1 MSPSVT
7 WRDHVVVCGV
17 RGVGYRVIEQLVA
30 AGERVVAVGAGVDP
44 HVAATF
50 AAWGV
55 TLVEAD
61 PRSLQALSLASA
73 ATAAGVICV
82 GEDDVANL
90 ETALLVRELDRRL
103 RLVVHMRNPAVGRA
117 LEDVVE
123 PGAVLDVAALAGPAF
138 VEVVASRLSHPLE
151 LGGERFLTA
160 TTRVAVPGPIRS
172 HWGDLAPIA
181 VLPAAGG
188 PVVACPGRDHVVARG
203 DVVTLLGAP
212 SDFDGLGLRVTTTA
226 PRSERD
232 RRRDRLRDAA
242 AVARGVVDRP
252 LVVALT
258 LLACLAATSVVTLL
272 IGYVKTDGTSMTAL
286 DAVYFTIETIGT
298 VGFGDFYFRDQPSWL
313 RVWAVFLMV
322 VGATL
327 VAVTTAL
334 LINALVTRRLAVALG
349 RQRLGRMSGHVVV
362 VGLGS
367 QGLSVVRRLHDEGW
381 PVAVVEQDES
391 NRYAAQVRAL
401 GVPVLVA
408 DATLPETLRAV
419 SIGGAAGV
427 AVLTS
432 DDLVNVEVGLAV
444 RDVLGPDAAVP
455 VVLRVFGHQLARVV
469 DRSLRIG
476 VVRSTAELA
485 APWFVG
491 AALGL
496 DVHGT
501 FSVGPVLFVVGSFT
515 VVRGGGLDGVSMQEL
530 PARTRV
536 VAISRAARDGLLEH
550 PPRRGTRFEAGDRA
564 YVVGPHEALLALL
577 AGSREAAVR

>member
-1 MSPSVT
+1 MDLPAA

-17 RGVGYRVIEQLVA
+17 RGVGYRVVEQLVA
-30 AGERVVAVGAGVDP
+30 AGERVAAVGVDIDA

-55 TLVEAD
+55 PVVEAD
-61 PRSLQALSLASA
+61 PRSVQALSLASV

-117 LEDVVE
+117 LADIVA

-138 VEVVASRLSHPLE
+138 VEVVTSRLSHPLE
-151 LGGERFLTA
+151 LGGEHFLTA
-160 TTRVAVPGPIRS
+160 TTLVEVPGPIRA
-172 HWGDLAPIA
+172 HWGDLAPVA
-181 VLPAAGG
+181 VVPASGDD
-188 PVVACPGRDHVVARG
+188 VVACPGRDHHVDRG
-203 DVVTLLGAP
+203 DLVTLLGAP
-212 SDFDGLGLRVTTTA
+212 SDLDELGLRLTTTA
-226 PRSERD
+226 PRAERS
-232 RRRDRLRDAA
+232 RRRDRVRDAV

-252 LVVALT
+252 LAVALSLLGLLAVGSVAT
-258 LLACLAATSVVTLL
+258 LLV
-272 IGYVKTDGTSMTAL
+272 GYVKADGSGMTPL

-298 VGFGDFYFRDQPSWL
+298 VGFGDFYFRDQASWL
-313 RVWAVFLMV
+313 RLWAVFLMV

-367 QGLSVVRRLHDEGW
+367 QGLDVVGRLRADGW
-381 PVAVVEQDES
+381 PVVVVEQDES
-391 NRYAAQVRAL
+391 NRFAGQVRAL

-427 AVLTS
+427 AVVTS

-444 RDVLGPDAAVP
+444 RDALGPASTVP
-455 VVLRVFGHQLARVV
+455 VVLRVFGHQLARVI
-469 DRSLRIG
+469 DRSLPIG

-501 FSVGPVLFVVGSFT
+501 FTVGSALFVVGSFT
-515 VVRGGGLDGVSMQEL
+515 VARGLDGVSMQDL

-536 VAISRAARDGLLEH
+536 VAISRVARGGVLEH

-577 AGSREAAVR
+577 AGSREPARS